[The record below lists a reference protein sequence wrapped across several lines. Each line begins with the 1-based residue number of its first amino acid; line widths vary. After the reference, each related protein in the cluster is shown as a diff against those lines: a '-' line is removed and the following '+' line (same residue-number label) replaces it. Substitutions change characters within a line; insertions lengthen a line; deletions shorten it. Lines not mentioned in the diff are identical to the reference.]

1 MRLRRK
7 KKRSSN
13 GAMKT
18 SPTGWNEFDPKLH
31 HTPKNGKNLEN
42 ESERVAQSRRN
53 PKKRCRFGV
62 AGCVCVCVCVFGDR
76 QLIEAGPQSADDG
89 GRCAKPL
96 WTPMPTCRFWLKP
109 AATRWGPAPPCGG
122 NDPLEDHLELKKKK
136 KKKQKKK
143 KTCYRRAKLDEWV
156 VGVLFRNRIQHPS
169 FLDPMSRLKSSVSK
183 TWSQFYITR
192 YIEGPILKHLFL
204 KKYSSRTQ
212 PRVSC
217 IYCLSH
223 QLETAKKR
231 SAALILVHGIR
242 VQCWSKRFELNR
254 SWNAAPIYEM
264 MFAARVI
271 FIDDRSYEN
280 PVTAESTLPHTQ

>member
-7 KKRSSN
+7 KNSRRTVRWRRVQPGETNSIRNCTTLPKMGRTS
-13 GAMKT
+13 KT
-18 SPTGWNEFDPKLH
+18 SPS
-31 HTPKNGKNLEN
+31 
-42 ESERVAQSRRN
+42 ESLKVGETQ
-53 PKKRCRFGV
+53 KKVSLWC
-62 AGCVCVCVCVFGDR
+62 CWVCVCVCVFGDR

-136 KKKQKKK
+136 EPKEN

-254 SWNAAPIYEM
+254 SWNAAQIYEM

>member
-1 MRLRRK
+1 MMAVGVL
-7 KKRSSN
+7 
-13 GAMKT
+13 
-18 SPTGWNEFDPKLH
+18 
-31 HTPKNGKNLEN
+31 
-42 ESERVAQSRRN
+42 SRFGH
-53 PKKRCRFGV
+53 RCRPVGSDWNRPRPV
-62 AGCVCVCVCVFGDR
+62 GARRRRAVG
-76 QLIEAGPQSADDG
+76 
-89 GRCAKPL
+89 
-96 WTPMPTCRFWLKP
+96 T
-109 AATRWGPAPPCGG
+109 TRWKTIS
-122 NDPLEDHLELKKKK
+122 NSKKK
-136 KKKQKKK
+136 KKKQKKN

-192 YIEGPILKHLFL
+192 YIEGPILKHLFIN
-204 KKYSSRTQ
+204 KYSSRTQ